1 MLLKL
6 ESGPIV
12 RIAPNYYSL
21 SDPGCLKTIY
31 GLGTKL
37 IKSSW
42 YDAWN
47 ANEDITFTNLF
58 SERDPK
64 QHAANRRKVAAVY
77 SMSTL
82 TSYEPFVDSCI
93 GLFRRQLDQA
103 SSSVSTLNLG
113 HWTQCYAFDVIGY
126 ITVRKSY
133 PAVRKFNN

>member
-6 ESGPIV
+6 VLGTIV

-21 SDPGCLKTIY
+21 SDPACLKTIY
-31 GLGTKL
+31 GLGTKYV
-37 IKSSW
+37 KSPW

-47 ANEDITFTNLF
+47 TEEDLTWTNLF

-64 QHAANRRKVAAVY
+64 KHAANRRKVAGMY
-77 SMSTL
+77 SMTTL

-103 SSSVSTLNLG
+103 GSSDSAVNLA
-113 HWTQCYAFDVIGY
+113 HWVQCYAFDVIGY
-126 ITVRKSY
+126 ITVRN
-133 PAVRKFNN
+133 AV